1 MPKLRRMLDRQTLAT
16 SWHRWWNLD
25 APEVGPAWL
34 RWALWPLVY
43 SAAVAVGFTVMGF
56 VLFADGAGAWRNW
69 AGWAEWYGRNF
80 IVSVSVTYAIMS
92 AMVLGRRLLGPARL
106 RAMVGWRRHA
116 FFAVMATLGL
126 VIGWPVGYLLAG
138 GSSYWM
144 RSLDTNATV
153 GFLLLG
159 LLIAAVFMLVW
170 IARAREVAAR
180 MQATEARLA
189 LLQAQIEPHFLFN
202 TLANVLSLI
211 DQDAPR
217 AKAMLESFID
227 YLRGAL
233 GQMREGQTS
242 VASELALAEAYLALM
257 AVRMADR
264 LRYRI
269 DSTAEARAAQLP
281 PLLLQPLVENAIHHG
296 LEPKVEGGTV
306 LVRAELIDGHLRITV
321 QDDGLG
327 EQAARRPGARR
338 GTGLA
343 LANLRERLATRYG
356 SAASL
361 QLQPQQPGMRVVL
374 DLPTR

>member
-1 MPKLRRMLDRQTLAT
+1 MLDRHTLAT

-25 APEVGPAWL
+25 APTVGPAWL

-43 SAAVAVGFTVMGF
+43 SAVVAVGFTVMGF
-56 VLFADGAGAWRNW
+56 VVFADKASDWANW
-69 AGWAEWYGRNF
+69 AGWAEWFGRNL
-80 IVSVSVTYAIMS
+80 IVSLAVTYAIMA
-92 AMVLGRRLLGPARL
+92 AMVLGRQLLGPGRL
-106 RAMVGWRRHA
+106 RALIGWRRHA
-116 FFAVMATLGL
+116 FFSVMALLGL
-126 VIGWPVGYLLAG
+126 AIGWPVGYWLAG
-138 GSSYWM
+138 GSTYWM
-144 RSLDTNATV
+144 RTLDTNATV

-242 VASELALAEAYLALM
+242 VANELALAEAYLALM

-269 DSTAEARAAQLP
+269 DSTPEARTAQLP

-306 LVRAELIDGHLRITV
+306 LVRAEVVDGHLRITV

-327 EQAARRPGARR
+327 EQALRRPGARR

-343 LANLRERLATRYG
+343 LANLRERLATQYG

>member
-1 MPKLRRMLDRQTLAT
+1 MLDRKTIAD

-25 APEVGPAWL
+25 VPNVGPAWM
-34 RWALWPLVY
+34 RWGLWPLVY

-69 AGWAEWYGRNF
+69 AGWAEWFGRNLV
-80 IVSVSVTYAIMS
+80 VSLAVTYAILG
-92 AMVLGRRLLGPARL
+92 AMILGRHLMGAARF
-106 RAMVGWRRHA
+106 RAVAGWRRHLL
-116 FFAVMATLGL
+116 FSGLSLLGL
-126 VIGWPVGYLLAG
+126 GIGWPTGYLLAG
-138 GSSYWM
+138 GSTQWM

-159 LLIAAVFMLVW
+159 LLIAVVFQLLW

-264 LRYRI
+264 LRYTI
-269 DSTAEARAAQLP
+269 DSTPEARAAQLP

-306 LVRAELIDGHLRITV
+306 QLRAEVRHGRLHITV

-327 EQAARRPGARR
+327 EQATRRAGARR

-343 LANLRERLATRYG
+343 LANLRERLSTRYG
-356 SAASL
+356 DAASL

-374 DLPTR
+374 DLPLA